1 VKYEIRIGDKSSTVE
16 LDREAAHWKI
26 AVDGKSLAAD
36 AVEVSPG
43 VFSILLDGV
52 SHEVRISP
60 APGGTLRILSGMEEF
75 TAEIVDSRSWRGR
88 RQGGLEAAGRQ
99 AVVAPMPGKVIRVLR
114 KAGERVEAG
123 EGILVIEA
131 MKMQNE
137 IRSPKSGVVENMAVE
152 EGQAV
157 NAGEILAWIE

>member
-1 VKYEIRIGDKSSTVE
+1 VKYEICIGEKSSTVE
-16 LDREAAHWKI
+16 FEREVAQWKI

-36 AVEVSPG
+36 AVEISPG

-52 SHEVRISP
+52 SHEVRVSP
-60 APGGTLRILSGMEEF
+60 APDGTLRILSGMEEF
-75 TAEIVDSRSWRGR
+75 SAEIVDSRSWRGR
-88 RQGGLEAAGRQ
+88 SHGGLEAAGRQ
-99 AVVAPMPGKVIRVLR
+99 AVVAPMPGKVVRVLR
-114 KAGERVEAG
+114 KAGERIEAG

-137 IRSPKSGVVENMAVE
+137 IRSPKSGVVESMAVQ